1 MAKLAL
7 ILMFMMVCLCGFS
20 LGGNMIQST
29 TIPLQ
34 HFNFTDISSIELF
47 CIEENG
53 VPMTALIIETQGS
66 ITVPGS
72 DLLYINSSWTDLKY
86 GDLLNAFVKD
96 EHLYVVRHK
105 FESDEIII
113 HRIQQSGGLVSA
125 ICIKGTLAEQFV
137 PGAIKNVIPVQGQNN
152 SYYLLTARWVLPAHP
167 GEFLRTVLS
176 AGHGIY
182 YVKPILIEVQDGK
195 LSKPRKLRYGGKIDE
210 SFYIKEVVSCD
221 NLVHFLGFRH
231 PEVHGA
237 REKRPAETLHHVA
250 YDLKKKKVTQANSI
264 YTDTPRVIEESDK
277 WINCFYRDI
286 SMDAAGD
293 NVFVAFSWEKSYT
306 TKIQKDEYHESSIF
320 YWDYNQGKAGEV
332 EKIADGFHPLVKADS
347 LGNVHLLYIN
357 DKANLMHKVER
368 KGIWQKEDVLVDR
381 VDVKDGKLFLTSF
394 AAAFD
399 KDNNL
404 HVVYPSGGNLVHAVV
419 KVN

>member
-1 MAKLAL
+1 MAKLTL
-7 ILMFMMVCLCGFS
+7 ILMVMLVYLCGFS

-34 HFNFTDISSIELF
+34 HFNVTDISSIELF
-47 CIEENG
+47 CVEENG

-72 DLLYINSSWTDLKY
+72 DLLYINSSWTDIKY

-113 HRIQQSGGLVSA
+113 HRIQQNGGLVSA

-137 PGAIKNVIPVQGQNN
+137 PGAIKNVIPVQGQSN
-152 SYYLLTARWVLPAHP
+152 SYYLVNARWVFPVHP

-176 AGHGIY
+176 AGHGIC
-182 YVKPILIEVQDGK
+182 YVKPMLIEVQDGK
-195 LSKPRKLRYGGKIDE
+195 LGKPQKLRYGGKRDE

-221 NLVHFLGFRH
+221 NLIHLLGFKRQ
-231 PEVHGA
+231 EVHGA
-237 REKRPAETLHHVA
+237 YEKWPAETLHHVA
-250 YDLKKKKVTQANSI
+250 YDVKKKKVTQTNSI
-264 YTDTPRVIEESDK
+264 YTDTRRTVKEKDK
-277 WINCFYRDI
+277 SFECFYGYI
-286 SMDAAGD
+286 SIDALKED
-293 NVFVAFSWEKSYT
+293 VFVAFSWEKIYSM
-306 TKIQKDEYHESSIF
+306 KIKGDIYKESSIF
-320 YWDYNQGKAGEV
+320 YWEYNQGKESKA
-332 EKIADGFHPLVKADS
+332 EKIADGFHPVVKADS

-357 DKANLMHKVER
+357 DKANLMHKVKR
-368 KGIWQKEDVLVDR
+368 KGVWQKEDVIVDK
-381 VDVKDGKLFLTSF
+381 VHVEDGKVFFTSF

-404 HVVYPSGGNLVHAVV
+404 HVVYPSAGNLVYA
-419 KVN
+419 KIKLD